1 MAQGEV
7 PDPATSTSGGS
18 LDSLPEL
25 APAGP
30 PAFVQRSENDAA
42 KSVIVCEPGLPKMMG
57 ALHPAGSLYE
67 RPVNLETSKI
77 EHAAFRQALRR
88 EGVFVLT
95 VRQVLLHGLAT
106 NLRYRLD
113 LEDYAMGCLRY
124 RAADP
129 AHPHTG
135 PLAPGEAPVIDQYF
149 LSDEYKRIALEKM
162 DPEQLIDVIMTNPTV
177 DIKPSYRD
185 TGFTAEYTFSPL
197 SNLVF
202 TRDQQITTAKGIV
215 MASLRSKQREREVSL
230 MKFVFRKL
238 GIAVTGEI
246 REPGYLEGGD
256 FFMAGADLCFVGVG
270 LRSNFAACRQLMD
283 EDLLGTRRLA
293 VVRDGLEQSQDRMH
307 LDCAFSILGE
317 DCVLML
323 DERMGEASPTRRVVD
338 EYAREGDGPY
348 ALAREGVEFSRY
360 LRENGYNII
369 PIAAADQL
377 KYACNTLTWATPTS
391 SPFTRNARGQS
402 PETRTSGA
410 RSSTCRSPR
419 SPPCTALSTAPR
431 RWSAGSRAPGRSELI

>member
-177 DIKPSYRD
+177 EIKPSYRD

-197 SNLVF
+197 ANLVF

-246 REPGYLEGGD
+246 REPGFLEGGD
-256 FFMAGADLCFVGVG
+256 FFPAGADLCFVGVG

-293 VVRDGLEQSQDRMH
+293 VVRDELEQSQDRMH

-323 DERMGEASPTRRVVD
+323 EEMMGEASPTRRLVD
-338 EYAREGDGPY
+338 EYVREGEGPY
-348 ALAREGVEFSRY
+348 ALVREGVEFSRY

-369 PIAAADQL
+369 PVAAADQL
-377 KYACNTLTWATPTS
+377 KYACNTLNLGNSNIISVHKECARAIARNPHFRGKIQYVPFSSITAMYGAVHCATQVVSRIPGT
-391 SPFTRNARGQS
+391 G
-402 PETRTSGA
+402 
-410 RSSTCRSPR
+410 PR
-419 SPPCTALSTAPR
+419 
-431 RWSAGSRAPGRSELI
+431 